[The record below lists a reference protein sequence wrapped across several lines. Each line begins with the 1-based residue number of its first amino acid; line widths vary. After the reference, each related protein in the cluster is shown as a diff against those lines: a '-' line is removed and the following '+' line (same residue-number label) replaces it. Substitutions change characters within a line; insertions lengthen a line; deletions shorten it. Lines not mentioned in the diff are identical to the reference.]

1 MRCSGIRTVSEYFM
15 NHHAFQPQLLRRC
28 RDRSVGAP
36 LNTAKGMGRGAA
48 LMLALFAMMVVG
60 TTTLSY
66 VASRETSSSIA
77 ANAQLAADARTL
89 ASSGMSIAKGILR
102 SSETIWRRNH
112 VGGVLLN
119 NYSLDGGTVTVRLV
133 DIVKRANPA
142 NGGNIFPDDATTE
155 VEVTVSSTRG
165 GATWSSV
172 ANMSIPSVVKGE
184 YAIFANKIMIVD
196 GSNNFIGRWPNAPMS
211 AQKLR
216 VNIGTQA
223 DLAFL
228 SNIYPWFGS
237 GVWLQGGCRF
247 ESEVAGSTPSDAD
260 SMKATWIYYPYS
272 ATGLIVQGATASS
285 VAAKR
290 MDPLDSIRMV
300 NPPAPPSVGGT
311 YSNYTNNY
319 ILPGGSYSLNSF
331 RVRAVFLPQLF
342 TKNFEVRQGATVTLN
357 TGTYEVYGSWI
368 LRDSRIIINGDVKF
382 VINPNLALTGL
393 DWQNSSVEINPN
405 STLEIYN
412 GYSMDVRNCWI
423 GPRKQY
429 ICNSV
434 AIDGDPHK
442 KNWFAQFTSNDCYP
456 VAPNSP
462 QYMEPWRVRVYPMRQ
477 FLSSFF
483 LWDIRDTSIVG
494 SLFLPTNP
502 IRLFGRTQVYGRVA
516 ANHLLIYD
524 TASFFYDHALDL
536 VTGFTEGRAPSRGGD
551 PEDMFPSRIVSYGF
565 NAEAAR

>member
-1 MRCSGIRTVSEYFM
+1 M
-15 NHHAFQPQLLRRC
+15 NNHAFHSHRNCRR
-28 RDRSVGAP
+28 RGRVVGAGGK
-36 LNTAKGMGRGAA
+36 TAAGMGRGAA

-66 VASRETSSSIA
+66 VASRETSSAIA

-89 ASSGMSIAKGILR
+89 ASSGMAIAKDILR

-119 NYSLDGGTVTVRLV
+119 NYALDGGTVTVKLV

-142 NGGNIFPDDATTE
+142 NGANIFPDDSTTE
-155 VEVTVSSTRG
+155 VEVTVSSTRN

-184 YAIFANKIMIVD
+184 YAIFANKIMIID

-228 SNIYPWFGS
+228 SNVYPWFGS

-247 ESEVAGSTPSDAD
+247 EAEVAGSTPTDPD

-272 ATGLIVQGATASS
+272 ASGLIVQGAKASS

-300 NPPAPPSVGGT
+300 SPPVPPTVGGT
-311 YSNYTNNY
+311 YTNYTNNY
-319 ILPGGSYSLNSF
+319 VINGGTYSVNSF

-342 TKNFEVRQGATVTLN
+342 TKNFEVRGGATVTLN

-405 STLEIYN
+405 STFEIYN
-412 GYSMDVRNCWI
+412 GYSMDVQNCWI
-423 GPRKQY
+423 GARKQY

-434 AIDGDPHK
+434 LIDGDPHK
-442 KNWFAQFTSNDCYP
+442 KNWFGQFTSNDCYA
-456 VAPNSP
+456 VAPTSP
-462 QYMEPWRVRVYPMRQ
+462 QYIEPWRVRIYPMKQ

-483 LWDIRDTSIVG
+483 MWDIRDTSIVG

-551 PEDMFPSRIVSYGF
+551 PEDMFPSRVISYGF
-565 NAEAAR
+565 NAESAR

>member
-1 MRCSGIRTVSEYFM
+1 MS
-15 NHHAFQPQLLRRC
+15 HHAFQPQLPRRR
-28 RDRSVGAP
+28 RDRSVQTQCNNG
-36 LNTAKGMGRGAA
+36 KGMGRGAA

-165 GATWSSV
+165 GATWNSV

-272 ATGLIVQGATASS
+272 ATGLIVQGASASA

-311 YSNYTNNY
+311 YTNYTNNY
-319 ILPGGSYSLNSF
+319 ILTGGSYSLNSF

-342 TKNFEVRQGATVTLN
+342 TKNFEVRGGATVTLN

-405 STLEIYN
+405 STFEIYN
-412 GYSMDVRNCWI
+412 GYSMDVRNCWV

-442 KNWFAQFTSNDCYP
+442 KNWFAQFTSDDCYP
-456 VAPNSP
+456 VAPTSP

>member
-1 MRCSGIRTVSEYFM
+1 M
-15 NHHAFQPQLLRRC
+15 NHHGFQPPFPRRR
-28 RDRSVGAP
+28 RDRSVGAQC
-36 LNTAKGMGRGAA
+36 NTGKGMGRGAA

>member
-1 MRCSGIRTVSEYFM
+1 M
-15 NHHAFQPQLLRRC
+15 NNHAFHSHRNCRR
-28 RDRSVGAP
+28 RGRVVGAGGK
-36 LNTAKGMGRGAA
+36 TAAGMGRGAA

-66 VASRETSSSIA
+66 VASRETSSAIA

-89 ASSGMSIAKGILR
+89 ASSGMAIAKDILR

-119 NYSLDGGTVTVRLV
+119 NYALDGGTVTVKLV

-142 NGGNIFPDDATTE
+142 NGANIFPDDSTTE
-155 VEVTVSSTRG
+155 VEVTVSSTRN

-184 YAIFANKIMIVD
+184 YAIFANKIMIID

-228 SNIYPWFGS
+228 SNVYPWFGS

-247 ESEVAGSTPSDAD
+247 EAEVAGSTPTDPD

-272 ATGLIVQGATASS
+272 ASGLIVQGAKASS

-300 NPPAPPSVGGT
+300 SPPVPPTVGST
-311 YSNYTNNY
+311 YTNYTNNY
-319 ILPGGSYSLNSF
+319 VITGGTYSVNSF

-342 TKNFEVRQGATVTLN
+342 TKNFEVRGGATVTLN

-405 STLEIYN
+405 STFEIYN
-412 GYSMDVRNCWI
+412 GYSMDVRSCWI
-423 GPRKQY
+423 GLRKQY

-434 AIDGDPHK
+434 LIDGDPHK
-442 KNWFAQFTSNDCYP
+442 KNWFGQFTSNACYG
-456 VAPNSP
+456 VAPSSP

-551 PEDMFPSRIVSYGF
+551 PEDMFPSRVITYGF
-565 NAEAAR
+565 NAESAR